1 MTEPM
6 ARRSLEERRNEYLD
20 IGAGIIAEAFDG
32 SGKDPALA
40 LSHVKMADVAERA
53 NVTKSALYH
62 IWESQEAFWQDLL
75 NKLLEI
81 NSELSTAYLQN
92 LVARDTS
99 ELPGVPTMYD
109 HADAVFTSLAANPAL
124 FARIGMVSYLSD
136 DGVRKQFDEQYKTA
150 LAGYGY
156 SMELAIESMG
166 RRLRDGVDMESV
178 LITIDALLEGLCLSN
193 RLSADLTPTIELP
206 DGSEATLYSVA
217 LEAIVVGYT
226 EPIDGGPEGA
236 AIGVMSDIAMRLFQS
251 EQLSEFLEG
260 DDVAIEFWASQAEQV
275 NSGASDEDS
284 GGQSDGTA

>member
-1 MTEPM
+1 M

>member
-150 LAGYGY
+150 LTGYGY

-275 NSGASDEDS
+275 SSGASDEDS

>member
-150 LAGYGY
+150 LTGYGY